1 MATISAIIRAACLA
15 LLLLGAGT
23 ARAAPAVVDI
33 RSGLHPQMTR
43 VVVELT
49 EKVAY
54 EVFTLADPYRVVVD
68 LPELVWQVRPQA
80 DIAKGLIGNL
90 RYGVFRPGTSRIVVD
105 ATGPVAVAVTLLP
118 PGNGGGHR
126 LVLDL
131 TAIDRASFLA
141 AIRPPKPPPQ
151 TAPPSAA
158 GARTDGRRIVAID
171 AGHGGVDPGAV
182 GSDGLFEKDLVL
194 GYALALR
201 NALVATGRYQVVLT
215 RSSDVFLPL
224 RERVNVARHAKADL
238 FISLHAD
245 SLRDPAVGGGGVY
258 TLSET
263 ASDDEAADLAAQEN
277 KSDLIAGV
285 ALDVQDDEVATIL
298 IDLAQRE
305 AMNYAARFAQTLVG
319 EIAPVRELRRR
330 PHRFAGFRVL
340 KAPDVPSVLFEL
352 GFMSN
357 SRDIRFLR
365 SDTGRDQIIR
375 ALVKAI
381 DQYFA
386 DLKS

>member
-1 MATISAIIRAACLA
+1 MRALRDVLAGLLATPLACAAA
-15 LLLLGAGT
+15 A
-23 ARAAPAVVDI
+23 AAPTVVDI
-33 RSGLHPQMTR
+33 RSGLHPDKTR

-49 EKVAY
+49 EQVVY

-68 LPELVWQVRPQA
+68 LPELVWQVRPEP

-105 ATGPVAVAVTLLP
+105 ATGPVSVAASLLP
-118 PGNGGGHR
+118 PGQGGGHR

-131 TAIDRASFLA
+131 KPTDRARFLA
-141 AIRPPKPPPQ
+141 AVQPPRPPP
-151 TAPPSAA
+151 AMEAGSAA
-158 GARTDGRRIVAID
+158 GARTDGKRVVVLD

-182 GSDGLFEKDLVL
+182 GADGLYEKDLVL

-201 NALVATGRYQVVLT
+201 DALLATGHYGVVLT
-215 RSSDVFLPL
+215 RAKDVFLPL
-224 RERVNVARHAKADL
+224 RERVNIARHAQADL

-245 SLRDPAVGGGGVY
+245 SLRDPGVGGGGVY

-263 ASDDEAADLAAQEN
+263 ASDDEAADLATREN

-285 ALDVQDDEVATIL
+285 ALDGQDDEVATIL

-319 EIAPVRELRRR
+319 EIGPVRELRRR

-340 KAPDVPSVLFEL
+340 KAPDVPSVLLEL

-357 SRDIRFLR
+357 TRDIRFLR
-365 SDTGRDQIIR
+365 SQAGRDAVVR
-375 ALVKAI
+375 AVVKAI
-381 DQYFA
+381 DRYFG
-386 DLKS
+386 DRKS

>member
-1 MATISAIIRAACLA
+1 MRTLLLA
-15 LLLLGAGT
+15 LVLTLLGAG
-23 ARAAPAVVDI
+23 APRAAPTVVDI
-33 RSGLHPQMTR
+33 RSGLHPTKTR

-49 EKVAY
+49 EQVGY

-68 LPELVWQVRPQA
+68 LPELVWKVQPQA
-80 DIAKGLIGNL
+80 DIAKGLIANL

-105 ATGPVAVAVTLLP
+105 ASGPVAVATVLLP

-141 AIRPPKPPPQ
+141 AVRPPKPPPT
-151 TAPPSAA
+151 TAAPSAE
-158 GARTDGRRIVAID
+158 GARTDGKRVVVID

-182 GSDGLFEKDLVL
+182 GADGLFEKDLVL
-194 GYALALR
+194 SYALALR
-201 NALVATGRYQVVLT
+201 NALNATGHYEVVLT
-215 RSSDVFLPL
+215 RAKDVFLPL

-263 ASDDEAADLAAQEN
+263 ASDDEAADLAAREN

-285 ALDVQDDEVATIL
+285 ALDGQDDEVASIL

-305 AMNYAARFAQTLVG
+305 AMNYAARFAQNLVG

-357 SRDIRFLR
+357 ARDITFLR
-365 SDTGRDQIIR
+365 SEIGRKQVVQ
-375 ALVKAI
+375 ALARAI